1 MKKDEIQEEEELLA
15 KKRMPDMIRRTRILY
30 IKDYF
35 EQYTYEGQGATMYDI
50 IKYLDEKG
58 IPSERK
64 SIRDDIQ
71 ALIEYGMDIE
81 LDKKSYRL
89 LSREFDLAE
98 LKLIIDCVAS
108 SKFLSESKCK
118 ELISKLE
125 SLVAI
130 RQKRSLE
137 RQLHVSG
144 RVKSMNKNVLYSV
157 DAIYDAIEHGAYISF
172 LYFQYNMQKKR
183 EYKHDGKVYQVVP
196 KYLIYDNNTYYL
208 IANEGEALKTFRVDR
223 MDKVTINKDIY
234 IRHGR
239 LGRTG
244 DPSFFKSTFGM
255 YHGEET
261 DVTMV
266 FKKEMMDTV
275 IDRFGEDIPVKI
287 IDDNHF
293 EITTR
298 IAVSPQ
304 FFGWIFGLGDNVI
317 IRYPLKVAK
326 QMKDLLKER
335 HKAYREECG
344 ASIYRA

>member
-15 KKRMPDMIRRTRILY
+15 KKRMPDMIRRTRILH
-30 IKDYF
+30 IKDFF
-35 EQYTYEGQGATMYDI
+35 EKYTYEDRGATMYEI

-81 LDKKSYRL
+81 LDKKAYRL
-89 LSREFDLAE
+89 LCREFDLAE

-108 SKFLSESKCK
+108 SKFLSESKSK

-125 SLVAI
+125 SLTAI
-130 RQKRSLE
+130 GLKRSLE
-137 RQLHVSG
+137 RQLRVSG
-144 RVKSMNKNVLYSV
+144 RVKSMNKNVLYCV

-172 LYFQYNMQKKR
+172 MYFQYNMQKKR
-183 EYKHDGKVYQVVP
+183 EYKHDGKVYQVYP

-208 IANEGEALKTFRVDR
+208 IAEEGEELKTFRVDR
-223 MDKVTINKDIY
+223 MDKVTINKTIY
-234 IRHGR
+234 SRRGH
-239 LGRTG
+239 LGSARDT
-244 DPSFFKSTFGM
+244 SFFKSTFGM